1 MSDTDVIVET
11 MTRCS
16 ILDRLPSDFGNP
28 DATDLDRLAASLDYL
43 ALSCCEPE
51 ADEVDE
57 HPPLEDVADDEQ
69 LRIDAAPAAGE
80 QGRGAAQEPDVAT
93 VRRPPSYPSFDL
105 LVALDQR
112 RLRLVKPVCAPLLAA
127 GR

>member
-43 ALSCCEPE
+43 ALSCCEPD

-57 HPPLEDVADDEQ
+57 HLPLEDMADDEQ
-69 LRIDAAPAAGE
+69 LRIDAVPAAGE
-80 QGRGAAQEPDVAT
+80 QGRGAAQKPNLAT
-93 VRRPPSYPSFDL
+93 EAAIIPS
-105 LVALDQR
+105 V
-112 RLRLVKPVCAPLLAA
+112 
-127 GR
+127 